1 MKQVKGLNLAM
12 NRNLVNSIKTI
23 INNVHIC
30 NNLMGEYYAHLYTQK
45 MSPMEGYRIIF
56 LTHNHFC
63 IPTENIHVLNALNT
77 WSRKTESTK
86 KNITVCYIAQFSI
99 WTS

>member
-1 MKQVKGLNLAM
+1 MKQVKGLNLPM
-12 NRNLVNSIKTI
+12 NRNLINSIKTI
-23 INNVHIC
+23 INNVH
-30 NNLMGEYYAHLYTQK
+30 TQK
-45 MSPMEGYRIIF
+45 LSPMEGYRIIF

-63 IPTENIHVLNALNT
+63 IHTENIHVLNALNT

-86 KNITVCYIAQFSI
+86 KDITVCYIPQFSI